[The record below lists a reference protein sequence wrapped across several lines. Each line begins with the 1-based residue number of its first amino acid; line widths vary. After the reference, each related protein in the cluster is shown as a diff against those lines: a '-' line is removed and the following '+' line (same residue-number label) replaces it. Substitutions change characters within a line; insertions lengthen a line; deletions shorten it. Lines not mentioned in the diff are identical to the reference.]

1 MAPPLSPSGVHR
13 PASAIHVHPAAR
25 AMDPTIDPKV
35 WNRTVDQEVKM
46 TFEIGHLTFQP
57 AAAAPIAPVRPSVPP
72 AAAPA
77 PGVAEPEPVFG
88 VDASDVIPASPPPEV
103 LAEVDA
109 AWERAAE
116 LAAQNRELHFKR
128 DEVSGRTIIEV
139 RTLDG
144 DVLRT
149 IPPSKFLD
157 VLSGGE
163 L

>member
-1 MAPPLSPSGVHR
+1 
-13 PASAIHVHPAAR
+13 
-25 AMDPTIDPKV
+25 
-35 WNRTVDQEVKM
+35 M

-57 AAAAPIAPVRPSVPP
+57 AAAAPTAPVRPS
-72 AAAPA
+72 AP
-77 PGVAEPEPVFG
+77 VAEPTPGVKPVFG
-88 VDASDVIPASPPPEV
+88 VDVSDVIPASPPPEV

-116 LAAQNRELHFKR
+116 LAAQNRELHFKH

-144 DVLRT
+144 EVLRT
-149 IPPSKFLD
+149 IPPSKMLD
-157 VLSGGE
+157 VMSGGE

>member
-1 MAPPLSPSGVHR
+1 
-13 PASAIHVHPAAR
+13 
-25 AMDPTIDPKV
+25 
-35 WNRTVDQEVKM
+35 M

-57 AAAAPIAPVRPSVPP
+57 AAAAPSAPVRPSAP
-72 AAAPA
+72 AAEPT
-77 PGVAEPEPVFG
+77 PGVKPGPEPVFG

-109 AWERAAE
+109 AWERAAQ
-116 LAAQNRELHFKR
+116 LAAQNRELHFKH

-144 DVLRT
+144 EVLRT
-149 IPPSKFLD
+149 IPPSKMLD